1 MQACAAIRPGR
12 RAWPVSI
19 LAGVLALGLCH
30 LPAQAQRNE
39 KQLEKQIEK
48 QREKQAAEKERAALR
63 EKLSG
68 LKREIERTES
78 ARSGA
83 ADALAGS
90 ERAISDAN
98 RALADINQDQQETS
112 SRLAELIRQKQ
123 KLKRDIEKRRAQL
136 AQLARDQYQSGA
148 ADRTR
153 LFLSGENPNQL
164 GRDLQYLDYVSRAQ
178 TQLIEKLNVD
188 LAQVAETAREEQ
200 AAQEE
205 LQQLSRQQ
213 HAQKTLL
220 EKEKSKRATILAQLS
235 GKLDA
240 QRKEAGKLAGDE
252 KRLASLV
259 DNLARLIE
267 EQRRAEAARLAREA
281 KEAEARRKLAQKREA
296 ERRRQA
302 ERQAAKGERPAVK
315 GETSKGEP
323 KSEPR
328 ESFKPQ
334 PIDDDPPPVASKPAP
349 PAADMAALRGQLKL
363 PVKGELV
370 ARYGSKRGEGGTWK
384 GLYIRAA
391 QGAPVSSLAAGTV
404 VFADWLRGFG
414 NLVIVD
420 HGNQYMSIYG
430 NNEAILK
437 RPGDKIRAGEVI
449 ASAGNSGGNEFSG
462 LYFELR
468 YQGRAIDPMQWM
480 ANR

>member
-1 MQACAAIRPGR
+1 MLMLG
-12 RAWPVSI
+12 
-19 LAGVLALGLCH
+19 LGLCV
-30 LPAQAQRNE
+30 LPAGSAAPTDKVRE
-39 KQLEKQIEK
+39 
-48 QREKQAAEKERAALR
+48 RTAEKQAAEKEHAALR

-78 ARSGA
+78 AKSGA

-90 ERAISDAN
+90 ERAISEAN
-98 RALADINQDQQETS
+98 RALAELGQEQQETS
-112 SRLAELIRQKQ
+112 GRLAELIRQKQ
-123 KLKRDIEKRRAQL
+123 KLERDIAERRAQL
-136 AQLARDQYQSGA
+136 AQLARDQYQSGG

-153 LFLSGENPNQL
+153 LFLSGENPGQL

-178 TQLIEKLNVD
+178 AQLIARLNAD

-200 AAQEE
+200 AAQDE
-205 LQQLSRQQ
+205 LQQLARKQ

-235 GKLDA
+235 GKLEA

-259 DNLARLIE
+259 DRLARLIE
-267 EQRRAEAARLAREA
+267 EQKRAEAARLA
-281 KEAEARRKLAQKREA
+281 KEAEKRRKLAEKREA

-302 ERQAAKGERPAVK
+302 ERLAAKGRGK
-315 GETSKGEP
+315 G
-323 KSEPR
+323 EPR
-328 ESFKPQ
+328 ESFKPE

-349 PAADMAALRGQLKL
+349 PAVDMGALRGSLKL

-370 ARYGSKRGEGGTWK
+370 ARYGSKRGEGSSWK
-384 GLYIRAA
+384 GVFIRAA
-391 QGAPVSSLAAGTV
+391 QGAPVSSLAAGKV

-437 RPGDKIRAGEVI
+437 RPGDNVRAGEVI

-480 ANR
+480 AGR